1 MANMT
6 ALADVYEPY
15 SHAIKK
21 RMPAEILPL
30 QQKNSSSQHTASR
43 LASAHTNGVAMLL
56 GYLVTTVPPNSATC
70 WNGTLCN
77 GTMSRTMPRTMSRTS
92 AAQTES

>member
-30 QQKNSSSQHTASR
+30 QQKKSSQHTASR

-56 GYLVTTVPPNSATC
+56 GYLVTTVPPDSATC
-70 WNGTLCN
+70 WHGTLCN
-77 GTMSRTMPRTMSRTS
+77 G
-92 AAQTES
+92 AV